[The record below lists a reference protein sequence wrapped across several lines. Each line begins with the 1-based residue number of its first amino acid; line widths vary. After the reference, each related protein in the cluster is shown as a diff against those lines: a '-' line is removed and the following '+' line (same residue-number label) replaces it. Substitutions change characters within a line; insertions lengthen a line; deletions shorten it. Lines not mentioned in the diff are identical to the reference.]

1 MPLLSNLGFILGFYP
16 YFPGQSP
23 RGPHDLLHLFIK
35 APLPHPCFPGRRRW
49 EGREGNSFLTSETH
63 RLGLIGESPG
73 PCPFLPCSI

>member
-35 APLPHPCFPGRRRW
+35 APPSSLFSW
-49 EGREGNSFLTSETH
+49 EEEMGGK
-63 RLGLIGESPG
+63 GGEQFSH
-73 PCPFLPCSI
+73 